1 MENLND
7 QKLKNILPDSI
18 KKDSEI
24 NAISEA
30 IDPLLN
36 SVSKTTDAPLIY
48 KYLDKLNGEH
58 LDHLATIWDAS
69 VWRQNWPLEIK
80 RNVIK
85 TIISD
90 KRIKGTLAAV
100 KSAIQTIGNVSEIK
114 EWFEME
120 PPGEPHT
127 FRVTAN
133 ISKFAGVLDSDLQ
146 KDLRALIDDAKPA
159 RSHYDF
165 ILSTYLQTQ
174 IKFIPFSRRL
184 TYARVKS
191 SKVSSVETAAKVGV
205 FIGGKNLTL
214 RQIVATAK

>member
-1 MENLND
+1 MEDLES
-7 QKLKNILPDSI
+7 QKLARILPDSI
-18 KKDSEI
+18 KKDPEI
-24 NAISEA
+24 KAISEA
-30 IDPLLN
+30 LDPLLN

-48 KYLDKLNGEH
+48 KYLDKLNGDH

-85 TIISD
+85 SVIAD
-90 KRIKGTLAAV
+90 KRKKGTLAAV

-133 ISKFAGVLDSDLQ
+133 LSKFAGVLDSELQ

-159 RSHYDF
+159 RSHYEF
-165 ILSTYLQTQ
+165 ILNNRLQAG
-174 IKFIPFSRRL
+174 INFIPFSRRL
-184 TYARVKS
+184 TYTRAKS
-191 SKVSSVETAAKVGV
+191 VNLSYMETAAKVGV
-205 FIGGKNLTL
+205 FIGAKILTR

>member
-174 IKFIPFSRRL
+174 INFIPFTRRL

>member
-1 MENLND
+1 MEFYGNL
-7 QKLKNILPDSI
+7 
-18 KKDSEI
+18 
-24 NAISEA
+24 
-30 IDPLLN
+30 
-36 SVSKTTDAPLIY
+36 VKTLIY
-48 KYLDKLNGEH
+48 KYLDHLTGEH